1 MSDYTQ
7 EQFEQ
12 LPEFM
17 QKDLTKVGDVYKHA
31 GVVKLKESLNEL
43 DGKVKTYESQTSE
56 LTNKLTEFEK
66 NQQNAIEKAKLEALE
81 NAKSKK
87 DVDEIERTYKE
98 QMADL
103 EKRTEERTREAVT
116 KEFTVK
122 QAQQQAS
129 MELKEIANKLKPLD
143 DESSNL
149 IEIAIAKRQRV
160 DENGKIIY
168 LNEDGSASSLDKLG
182 LVDELIKAGKFSR
195 LRQADVTTQGG
206 GLANGNDKGGAQ
218 SKTMQRT
225 QFNQL
230 NPKAKMDFI
239 KSGGKP
245 ID

>member
-17 QKDLTKVGDVYKHA
+17 QADLTKVGEVYKHA

-43 DGKVKTYESQTSE
+43 DGKVKTYEAQTQE
-56 LTNKLTEFEK
+56 LSGKLTEFEK
-66 NQQNAIEKAKLEALE
+66 NQQEAIENAKLEALE

-143 DESSNL
+143 DESSSL

-195 LRQADVTTQGG
+195 LRQAEVTTQGG
-206 GLANGNDKGGAQ
+206 GLANGNNGKGGSASRVVGKIDGTKAERIAYFE
-218 SKTMQRT
+218 SKQ
-225 QFNQL
+225 
-230 NPKAKMDFI
+230 
-239 KSGGKP
+239 KSN
-245 ID
+245 